1 MTDFT
6 QLMEDYRAMT
16 MASDR
21 HFKGWAP
28 APITPVVATREQ
40 HLYGQK
46 ELADALLAVSSE
58 LEGWL
63 LFSDRLA
70 ILDSNSTPSLQGRV
84 LSGEVY
90 RSAVS
95 VRVSP
100 AGNDQWLWAQTE
112 ITPAE
117 AESAT
122 HLASSLEHLATD
134 TSLGKLRYRQLWCR
148 DELGRLRVED
158 AVFEGFQETCP

>member
-70 ILDSNSTPSLQGRV
+70 ILDSNSTPETQIDISNLVYFSLAKKEILQDKRTKALEAIER
-84 LSGEVY
+84 LS
-90 RSAVS
+90 
-95 VRVSP
+95 
-100 AGNDQWLWAQTE
+100 
-112 ITPAE
+112 
-117 AESAT
+117 
-122 HLASSLEHLATD
+122 
-134 TSLGKLRYRQLWCR
+134 
-148 DELGRLRVED
+148 ED
-158 AVFEGFQETCP
+158 LKEM